1 VLPDAAATVA
11 FGTRLRAEAGE
22 VLTGLEFFCDLGLD
36 LALRH
41 VPALTYP
48 LQTRGGFYLLVEVA
62 SASDRMPLEEIL
74 TGVLEW
80 GMEEGLVLDGTI
92 AASQAQ
98 RSAFWRLREEQPE
111 GQRLEG
117 AQLKHDVA
125 VPPGRIAEF
134 VETAGA
140 LCDGILPG
148 VRINPFGHLADGNI
162 HYNLSSPLGAAGF
175 GDRAQDLG
183 LAVAKLATEM
193 GGSFAA
199 EHGLG
204 QAKVGLADVLRSP
217 VERRLMLTLRRAFD
231 PGATLNPWAV
241 VPADAA

>member
-1 VLPDAAATVA
+1 M
-11 FGTRLRAEAGE
+11 
-22 VLTGLEFFCDLGLD
+22 LTGLEFFCDLGLG

-48 LQTRGGFYLLVEVA
+48 LEARGGCYLLVEMA
-62 SASDRMPLEEIL
+62 SASERMPLEDIL
-74 TGVLEW
+74 TGALEW
-80 GMEEGLVLDGTI
+80 GMEEGLVLDGAI
-92 AASQAQ
+92 AASGAQ
-98 RSAFWRLREEQPE
+98 RAAFWRLREEQPE

-117 AQLKHDVA
+117 PQLKHDIA

-134 VETAGA
+134 VAGAGA
-140 LCDGILPG
+140 LCEGILPG

-162 HYNLSSPLGAAGF
+162 HYNLSPPEGAADF
-175 GDRAQDLG
+175 GDKAKEIG
-183 LAVAKLATEM
+183 LAVARLATEM

-204 QAKVGLADVLRSP
+204 QAKVGLADALRSP
-217 VERRLMLTLRRAFD
+217 VERDLMLALRRAFD

-241 VPADAA
+241 VPAAS